1 MKTIL
6 GLSLCPM
13 GCWAL
18 PNRLVLAKEGQ
29 VKGDLVLGQAPTGWP
44 EPLGHTP
51 PLFGM
56 QFVDLPKSNATRA
69 FGKPLGW
76 GVGGADTSENQVCED
91 VA

>member
-29 VKGDLVLGQAPTGWP
+29 VKGDLVLGQDPTGWP
-44 EPLGHTP
+44 EPLGHTQ

-56 QFVDLPKSNATRA
+56 QCLWTCRNLM
-69 FGKPLGW
+69 PLGP
-76 GVGGADTSENQVCED
+76 SESLWDGEWEGLT
-91 VA
+91 